1 MCVGLRDIQYLSPGK
16 TKKKKKKVDTARPTP
31 RRVYR
36 NYDVSQS
43 LLGDGVLE
51 SSLKKFGR
59 APAEQTSRRGR
70 RTNKSLS
77 LPSKKAT
84 TEELFIAFKK
94 SHGSSLLHLPSFS
107 FLDTKKKKR
116 KRKRKTI
123 PKYETRWMA
132 AIAGSCRY
140 CRSGANSATHPAR
153 PLFSRCY
160 FDIIY

>member
-1 MCVGLRDIQYLSPGK
+1 MCVGLRDIQYLSPD
-16 TKKKKKKVDTARPTP
+16 KKRKKVDTARPTP

-107 FLDTKKKKR
+107 FLDTKKKEKKKKKKKKNNTKVR
-116 KRKRKTI
+116 DPVDGGNRGLVSLLPFRCKLRH
-123 PKYETRWMA
+123 P
-132 AIAGSCRY
+132 S
-140 CRSGANSATHPAR
+140 SAPV
-153 PLFSRCY
+153 
-160 FDIIY
+160 I

>member
-1 MCVGLRDIQYLSPGK
+1 MCVGLRDIQYLSPD
-16 TKKKKKKVDTARPTP
+16 KKRKKVDTARPTP

-107 FLDTKKKKR
+107 FLDTKKKQKR
-116 KRKRKTI
+116 KEKENNTKVRDPVDGGNRGLVSLLPFRCKLRH
-123 PKYETRWMA
+123 P
-132 AIAGSCRY
+132 S
-140 CRSGANSATHPAR
+140 SAPV
-153 PLFSRCY
+153 
-160 FDIIY
+160 I

>member
-1 MCVGLRDIQYLSPGK
+1 MCVGLRDIQYLSPD
-16 TKKKKKKVDTARPTP
+16 KKRKKVDTARPTP

-107 FLDTKKKKR
+107 FLDTKKR
-116 KRKRKTI
+116 KEKEKE
-123 PKYETRWMA
+123 KQYQSTRPGGWRQSRA
-132 AIAGSCRY
+132 RVAIAVPVQTPPPIQRARY
-140 CRSGANSATHPAR
+140 LAVAT
-153 PLFSRCY
+153 L
-160 FDIIY
+160 I